1 MFVAAIVGPSGSG
14 KTTLIR
20 ELIRTFVAEGRS
32 VGAIKHT
39 HHPLNEERRGDT
51 KRFADAGADPVI
63 FAGDGEAVVFERD
76 GTRRITFAAPADLLH
91 EFGTEVVIVEGFKE
105 YDGWPRILT
114 PVTAEEALAALRA
127 AWS

>member
-20 ELIRTFVAEGRS
+20 ELIRIFVEEGKR
-32 VGAIKHT
+32 VGAIKHS

-63 FAGDGEAVVFERD
+63 FAGNGEAVVFERD
-76 GTRRITFAAPADLLH
+76 GTRRITFASPDDLLR
-91 EFGTEVVIVEGFKE
+91 EFRTDVVIIEGFKQ

-114 PVTAEEALAALRA
+114 PVSIEQALTTLRA